1 MGEPG
6 AFALGS
12 YSVAASMPLASR
24 FLHRLA
30 LMLIVLWGVTTITF
44 VVMAVLPRDVAS
56 AMSGPNATPEQ
67 LEKFRA
73 DWGLD
78 RPLIQQYFGF
88 YGRIIHGDLGVS
100 IRTHRPV
107 IAEMLD
113 FLPATFELACL
124 GLLLGLGMG
133 IPLGIVSALA
143 RGTWPDAFVRI
154 FSVVGVSI
162 PSFWLGL
169 LLLYV
174 FYYQLGLFLPGRL
187 SMSVH
192 LPRITGFVLIDSTIT
207 GDGRS
212 FVDALRHIVLPAF
225 VVALSI
231 AGYVARQVRTSMI
244 EVLGSEYIRAAYA
257 RGLPRRSIFFRHALK
272 NSLIPTVSI
281 LGVLV
286 GRLFSGAI
294 VAEIVFGW
302 PGIGYNAYQSI
313 LKADQPM
320 ILGFTFCVA
329 IIYSIATFLVDLLY
343 GWLNPRIREAA

>member
-1 MGEPG
+1 MP
-6 AFALGS
+6 FARR
-12 YSVAASMPLASR
+12 V
-24 FLHRLA
+24 LHRLV
-30 LMLIVLWGVTTITF
+30 LMLIALWGVTTITF

-78 RPLIQQYFGF
+78 RPLIEQYASF
-88 YGRIIHGDLGVS
+88 YSRILEGDLGIS

-107 IAEMLD
+107 ITEMLD
-113 FLPATFELACL
+113 FLPATFELAIFGLAL
-124 GLLLGLGMG
+124 GLAIG
-133 IPLGIVSALA
+133 IPLGALSALT
-143 RGTWPDAFVRI
+143 RGRWPDAFVRV
-154 FSVVGVSI
+154 FAVTGVSI

-174 FYYQLGLFLPGRL
+174 FYYQLGIFLPGRL
-187 SMSVH
+187 SMSVQ
-192 LPRITGFVLIDSTIT
+192 LDRITGFLLIDSIIT
-207 GDGRS
+207 GNGRALVDGM
-212 FVDALRHIVLPAF
+212 RHLVLPAF

-231 AGYVARQVRTSMI
+231 SGYVARQVRTSMI
-244 EVLGSEYIRAAYA
+244 EVLGSEYIRAAHA
-257 RGLPRRSIFFRHALK
+257 RGLPRRSILFRHALK
-272 NSLIPTVSI
+272 NSLIPTLSI

-302 PGIGYNAYQSI
+302 PGMGYNAYQSI

-329 IIYSIATFLVDLLY
+329 IIYCLTTFMVDLLY
-343 GWLNPRIREAA
+343 GWLNPRVREAAT

>member
-1 MGEPG
+1 MS
-6 AFALGS
+6 F
-12 YSVAASMPLASR
+12 ASR
-24 FLHRLA
+24 LFHRLI

-44 VVMAVLPRDVAS
+44 IVMAVLPRDVAS

-67 LEKFRA
+67 LAKFRA

-78 RPLIQQYFGF
+78 RPLLEQYLSF
-88 YGRIIHGDLGVS
+88 YGRILHGDLGIS

-107 IAEMLD
+107 IAEMID
-113 FLPATFELACL
+113 FFPATFELAIL
-124 GLLLGLGMG
+124 GLLLGLGIG
-133 IPLGIVSALA
+133 IPLGVVSALA
-143 RGTWPDAFVRI
+143 RGRWPDGFVRL
-154 FSVVGVSI
+154 FSVIGVSI
-162 PSFWLGL
+162 PAFWLGL

-174 FYYQLGLFLPGRL
+174 FYFKLGLFLPGRL
-187 SMSVH
+187 SMSIH
-192 LPRITGFVLIDSTIT
+192 LQRVTGFVLLDSVIA
-207 GDGRS
+207 GDWRA
-212 FVDALRHIVLPAF
+212 FVDGLRHIVLPAF

-231 AGYVARQVRTSMI
+231 SGYVARQVRTSMI
-244 EVLGSEYIRAAYA
+244 EVLGGEYIRAAHA
-257 RGLPRRSIFFRHALK
+257 RGLPRRSILFRHALR

-302 PGIGYNAYQSI
+302 PGMGFNAYQSI

-329 IIYSIATFLVDLLY
+329 IIYSVATFMVDLLY
-343 GWLNPRIREAA
+343 GWLNPRVRGAAA

>member
-1 MGEPG
+1 MS
-6 AFALGS
+6 F
-12 YSVAASMPLASR
+12 ASR
-24 FLHRLA
+24 LFHRLL

-44 VVMAVLPRDVAS
+44 IVMAVLPRDVAS
-56 AMSGPNATPEQ
+56 AMNGPNATPEQ
-67 LEKFRA
+67 LAKFRA

-78 RPLIQQYFGF
+78 LPLMKQYFSF
-88 YGRIIHGDLGVS
+88 YGRILHGDLGIS

-107 IAEMLD
+107 IAEMID
-113 FLPATFELACL
+113 FFPATFELAIL
-124 GLLLGLGMG
+124 GLFLGLGIG
-133 IPLGIVSALA
+133 IPLGVLSALA
-143 RGTWPDAFVRI
+143 RGRWPDGFVRL
-154 FSVVGVSI
+154 FSVIGVSI
-162 PSFWLGL
+162 PAFWLGL

-174 FYYQLGLFLPGRL
+174 FYFQLGMFLPGRL
-187 SMSVH
+187 SMSIHIQRV
-192 LPRITGFVLIDSTIT
+192 TGFVLLDSIIA
-207 GDGRS
+207 GDGRA
-212 FVDALRHIVLPAF
+212 FVDGLRHIVLPAF

-244 EVLGSEYIRAAYA
+244 EVLGSEYIRAAHA
-257 RGLPRRSIFFRHALK
+257 RGLPRRSILFRHALR

-302 PGIGYNAYQSI
+302 PGMGFNAYQSM

-329 IIYSIATFLVDLLY
+329 IIYSVATFMVDLLY
-343 GWLNPRIREAA
+343 GWLNPRVRGAAA

>member
-1 MGEPG
+1 MS
-6 AFALGS
+6 FARRL
-12 YSVAASMPLASR
+12 
-24 FLHRLA
+24 LHRLI
-30 LMLIVLWGVTTITF
+30 LMVIVLWGVTTITF

-56 AMSGPNATPEQ
+56 AMNGPNATPEQ
-67 LEKFRA
+67 LAKFRA

-78 RPLIQQYFGF
+78 RPLVEQYFSF
-88 YGRIIHGDLGVS
+88 YGRILHGDLGVS
-100 IRTHRPV
+100 IRTRRPV
-107 IAEMLD
+107 IAEMID
-113 FLPATFELACL
+113 FLPATFELAFL
-124 GLLLGLGMG
+124 GLLLGLAIG
-133 IPLGIVSALA
+133 IPLGVVSALT
-143 RGTWPDAFVRI
+143 RGRWTDAFVRVFAVI
-154 FSVVGVSI
+154 GVSI
-162 PSFWLGL
+162 PGFWLGL

-192 LPRITGFVLIDSTIT
+192 LARVTGFVIIDSLVA
-207 GDGRS
+207 GEWRALVDG
-212 FVDALRHIVLPAF
+212 LRHIVLPAF

-231 AGYVARQVRTSMI
+231 SGYVARQVRTSMI
-244 EVLGSEYIRAAYA
+244 EVLGSEYIRAAHA
-257 RGLPRRSIFFRHALK
+257 RGLSRRSILFRHALK

-302 PGIGYNAYQSI
+302 PGMGYNAYQSI

-329 IIYSIATFLVDLLY
+329 IIYSVATFLVDLLY
-343 GWLNPRIREAA
+343 GWLNPRLREAAA

>member
-1 MGEPG
+1 MS
-6 AFALGS
+6 F
-12 YSVAASMPLASR
+12 ASR
-24 FLHRLA
+24 ILRRLG
-30 LMLIVLWGVTTITF
+30 LMLIVLWGVTTMTF

-67 LEKFRA
+67 LGKFRA

-78 RPLIQQYFGF
+78 RPLIDQYLAF
-88 YGRIIHGDLGVS
+88 YGRILHGDLGVS

-107 IAEMLD
+107 LAEMID
-113 FLPATFELACL
+113 FFPATFELAIL
-124 GLLLGLGMG
+124 GLALGLV
-133 IPLGIVSALA
+133 LGISLGIISALT
-143 RGTWPDAFVRI
+143 RGLWPDAVVRI
-154 FSVVGVSI
+154 VAVVGVSI
-162 PSFWLGL
+162 PSFWIAL

-174 FYYQLGLFLPGRL
+174 FYYRLGIFLPGRL
-187 SMSVH
+187 SMGIK
-192 LPRITGFVLIDSTIT
+192 LPRVTGFVLVDSIIT
-207 GDGRS
+207 GDWRA
-212 FVDALRHIVLPAF
+212 FVDGLRHIVLPAA

-231 AGYVARQVRTSMI
+231 SGYVARQVRTSMI
-244 EVLGSEYIRAAYA
+244 EVLGSEYIRAARA
-257 RGLPRRSIFFRHALK
+257 RGLPRRSILFRHALK

-302 PGIGYNAYQSI
+302 PGMGYNAYQSI

-329 IIYSIATFLVDLLY
+329 IIYGIATFLVDLLY
-343 GWLNPRIREAA
+343 GWLNPRLREVAT